1 MTIFPEQLA
10 NAHKHQVDVWFG
22 LAAQAYAGAD
32 KLLQL
37 NTAAA
42 KALLEDGHTHAKQ
55 SLDVQDP
62 REWLAIQG
70 AAVQPLTEKATSYAQ
85 QVYQIL
91 TATNAEFA
99 RAIETQ
105 AEAQQ
110 ARTEQIL
117 DSFSRNA
124 PAGSET
130 AVAAVK
136 SALNAQNAAY
146 ESARKAA
153 KQVVDLAQ
161 SNIDAVTAAAVHT
174 SQQAAA
180 ATHRTAKASK
190 AA

>member
-1 MTIFPEQLA
+1 MTILPEQLT
-10 NAHKHQVDVWFG
+10 NAHKHQVDIWFG
-22 LAAQAYAGAD
+22 LTSQVFEGAD

-37 NTAAA
+37 NVAAA
-42 KALLEDGHTHAKQ
+42 RALLQDGHAHVKQ
-55 SLDVQDP
+55 SLDAQDP
-62 REWLAIQG
+62 RELLALQSTSI
-70 AAVQPLTEKATSYAQ
+70 QPLAEKATSYAQ

-91 TATNAEFA
+91 TATQAEFV
-99 RAIETQ
+99 RAVEVQ

-110 ARTEQIL
+110 ARTEQVL

-180 ATHRTAKASK
+180 ATQRTSK
-190 AA
+190 ATKSA

>member
-1 MTIFPEQLA
+1 MTMIPEQLA
-10 NAHKHQVDVWFG
+10 SAHKHQVDVWFG
-22 LAAQAYAGAD
+22 LTAQAFEGAD

-37 NTAAA
+37 NIAAA
-42 KALLEDGHTHAKQ
+42 RALLADGHNQAKQ

-62 REWLAIQG
+62 REWLALQSSN
-70 AAVQPLTEKATSYAQ
+70 AQPLTEKATSYAQ
-85 QVYQIL
+85 QVYQIV
-91 TATNAEFA
+91 TA
-99 RAIETQ
+99 TQ
-105 AEAQQ
+105 AEFVRAFEAQAQAQQ

-153 KQVVDLAQ
+153 KQVVELAQ

-180 ATHRTAKASK
+180 ATNRTAKASK
-190 AA
+190 AV

>member
-1 MTIFPEQLA
+1 MTILPEQLTS
-10 NAHKHQVDVWFG
+10 AHKHQVDIWFG
-22 LAAQAYAGAD
+22 LTAQVFEGAD

-37 NTAAA
+37 NVAAA
-42 KALLEDGHTHAKQ
+42 RALLQDGHAHAKQ

-62 REWLAIQG
+62 REWLAMQSTS
-70 AAVQPLTEKATSYAQ
+70 VQPLTEKATSYAQ
-85 QVYQIL
+85 QVYQIM
-91 TATNAEFA
+91 TATQAEFV
-99 RAIETQ
+99 RAVEVQ

-180 ATHRTAKASK
+180 ATQRTSKASK
-190 AA
+190 SV